1 MKDSSVSKISPKF
14 AAKLSHYRLKAL
26 LEHKDFCAAW
36 LDKACDFL
44 EEELPEGADK
54 IVEDLERKWGRP
66 FRGTVL
72 EKLNSCLRE
81 TKLYARLGEP
91 PLPPEIDSLAQ
102 NTAQYR
108 QNPFDALS
116 RKIVSINKANGNEME
131 VKKKGGFR

>member
-1 MKDSSVSKISPKF
+1 
-14 AAKLSHYRLKAL
+14 
-26 LEHKDFCAAW
+26 
-36 LDKACDFL
+36 
-44 EEELPEGADK
+44 LPEGADK

-72 EKLNSCLRE
+72 EKLPSCFRE

-116 RKIVSINKANGNEME
+116 RKNVSINKANGNGME